1 METHRTPIKR
11 MKSSKKRSD
20 KKAKKVSVEEQ
31 VTTQGP
37 DFFQNA
43 QFHSTLAALLLQIFA
58 DIEITA
64 INNVRHTLTVYRDII
79 IKGVSSK
86 VWDTTA
92 PPPQYDKLAEAV
104 SESWTV
110 FQSSEQDKTFDTFFN
125 TLTGVKEEEKS
136 VQSSASRI
144 ESDQSQSLQEEIAM
158 IDSPSL
164 YRLPEP
170 EPERITPRVINGRIA
185 REDLDDDFEPLLV
198 THHVLQ

>member
-1 METHRTPIKR
+1 METHRTPLKR

-20 KKAKKVSVEEQ
+20 KKAKKASVEEK

-37 DFFQNA
+37 DF
-43 QFHSTLAALLLQIFA
+43 FHSTLAALLLQIFA

-64 INNVRHTLTVYRDII
+64 INNVRHTLTVYRSII

-86 VWDTTA
+86 VWDTTT

-104 SESWTV
+104 SESWVV

-136 VQSSASRI
+136 VQSSTSRI

-164 YRLPEP
+164 YRLP